1 MRPDPPGTSDS
12 VASMRTV
19 SRLSI
24 APVKS
29 MALVHP
35 DEIDLQPWGAVGN
48 RVFCWVSPEG
58 RLVGGAQQGTLV
70 QIRACH
76 DPATDELTLTF
87 PGGTVVR
94 GSGSDRS
101 DAMLIDI
108 WGRGAPAHVIRG
120 PFADAVSAFA
130 GRPLLLVRPDEPG
143 AANDDLPVSILS
155 TASMGALVAQAGT
168 DVPNDARRFRML
180 VDVDGCERPHEE
192 DEWIGRRVRVGGAVL
207 RVAQPI
213 PRCAVTTQ
221 DPSTGIRDFKTLH
234 VIKDYRG
241 VRGGKYLD
249 FGVGARVEEPGPVRL
264 GDVVEPLD
272 D

>member
-1 MRPDPPGTSDS
+1 
-12 VASMRTV
+12 MRTV

-35 DEIDLQPWGAVGN
+35 EAIDLQRWGAVGN
-48 RVFCWVSPEG
+48 RVFCWVGPEG

-70 QIRACH
+70 QVRACH
-76 DPATDELTLTF
+76 EAGTEVLTLTF
-87 PGGTVVR
+87 PDGTVAE
-94 GSGSDRS
+94 GSGTDLG
-101 DAMLIDI
+101 DPMLIDI
-108 WGRGAPAHVIRG
+108 WGRAAPAHVVRG
-120 PFADAVSAFA
+120 PFADAASAFA

-143 AANDDLPVSILS
+143 AANDDLPASLLS
-155 TASMGALVAQAGT
+155 TASMGELVAHAGS
-168 DVPNDARRFRML
+168 DVPHDARRFRML

-192 DEWIGRRVRVGGAVL
+192 DEWIGARVRVGGAVL
-207 RVAQPI
+207 RVVQQI

-221 DPSTGIRDFKTLH
+221 DPDTGVRDFKTLH

-241 VRGGKYLD
+241 IRGGKYLD
-249 FGVGARVEEPGPVRL
+249 FGVGAEVLEPGTVRL
-264 GDVVEPLD
+264 GDPVEKLD